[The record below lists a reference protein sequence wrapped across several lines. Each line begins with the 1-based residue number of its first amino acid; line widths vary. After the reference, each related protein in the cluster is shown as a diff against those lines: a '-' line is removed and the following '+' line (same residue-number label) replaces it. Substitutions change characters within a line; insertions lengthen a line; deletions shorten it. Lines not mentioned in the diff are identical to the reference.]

1 MTFRSAKRQINE
13 MKPSVRLSQPKSQR
27 CEHSRTRPATSS
39 TVTLLA
45 LKLHFSVLSL
55 TLLITS
61 CLTPTTKYFVN
72 ATSSKT
78 SMMMRITSVRHHKAT
93 AGNHLVDRVTKK
105 TFHSARHLDL

>member
-1 MTFRSAKRQINE
+1 MPFCPARRKFNE
-13 MKPSVRLSQPKSQR
+13 RKPSVRLSQPKSQR
-27 CEHSRTRPATSS
+27 CEHSRTRPAASS
-39 TVTLLA
+39 TLLA
-45 LKLHFSVLSL
+45 LKLHVSVLSL

-72 ATSSKT
+72 ATSSKM

-93 AGNHLVDRVTKK
+93 AGNHLVDCVTKK